1 MSTLT
6 TVWLDPEPELAAE
19 PEGQPKPKTATVTS
33 GAVKFKTPTASPT
46 AGLRGEQFY
55 DYAAKCF
62 WIQDSRGAW
71 MQLNCQSMTRHLDR
85 AGFSSGRPRDGGNS
99 PADDQL
105 CEIQL
110 EHGVDYAGPLAGFQS
125 GYVEQC
131 GTRILVTNS
140 PVLVKP
146 EKGEWPVLGKLLEN
160 LFLGADGID
169 QRPFVFGWL
178 KVAITALHTGE
189 KRPGQVLCLAG
200 PAGCGKS
207 MLQNLLT
214 PMLGGRSAKP
224 YRYMS
229 GKTQFNLDLFG
240 AEHLMIEDE
249 VPSADMRARREF
261 GTRIKELVVNET
273 QSAHG
278 KHKNALNLSP
288 FWRVSLSTND
298 EPENLMVLPPLDD
311 SMADKVMLLKAN
323 HQPTPM
329 PTGTDEERRKYR
341 ETLLR
346 ELPAFVHF
354 LIHEWSIPAELRS
367 ERYGVREFHHP
378 DLTDAIQG
386 LSDETHLLRLV
397 DHTLLGED
405 LTTRWK
411 GTSDELERSLRE
423 SASGHEA
430 GRLLYWRNAIGTLL
444 GRLAKSQPMRVR
456 SYRKNNSGRLW
467 EVVREGNEFSS
478 TAKE

>member
-1 MSTLT
+1 MSIVATPYDT
-6 TVWLDPEPELAAE
+6 AAV
-19 PEGQPKPKTATVTS
+19 KS
-33 GAVKFKTPTASPT
+33 GAVKLQPPTTSPP

-55 DYAAKCF
+55 DSAAKCF

-85 AGFSSGRPRDGGNS
+85 AGFTSGRPRDGGNS

-125 GYVEQC
+125 GYIEQR
-131 GTRILVTNS
+131 GTRILVTTS

-146 EKGEWPVLGKLLEN
+146 VNGEWPVLGKLLEN
-160 LFLGADGID
+160 LFAGDDGID

-178 KVAITALHTGE
+178 KVAITALHNGE
-189 KRPGQVLCLAG
+189 HRPGQVLCLAG

-207 MLQNLLT
+207 MLQNLIT

-229 GKTQFNLDLFG
+229 GNTQFNLDLFG

-288 FWRVSLSTND
+288 IWRVSLSTND

-311 SMADKVMLLKAN
+311 SIADKVLLLKA
-323 HQPTPM
+323 HHHPPPM
-329 PTGTDEERRKYR
+329 PTGTDDERRTYR
-341 ETLLR
+341 ETLVR

-378 DLTDAIQG
+378 DLTDAIQS
-386 LSDETHLLRLV
+386 LSDETHLLRLA
-397 DHTLLGED
+397 DHELLGDEF
-405 LTTRWK
+405 TTRWT
-411 GTSDELERSLRE
+411 GTADELERKLRE
-423 SASGHEA
+423 SPSGHEA
-430 GRLLYWRNAIGTLL
+430 GRLLYWRNAVGTLL
-444 GRLAKSQPMRVR
+444 GRLAKRQPLRVR
-456 SYRKNNSGRLW
+456 SRRTFKDGRQW
-467 EVVREGNEFSS
+467 ELVREGTEFSR
-478 TAKE
+478 AEDE

>member
-1 MSTLT
+1 MSI
-6 TVWLDPEPELAAE
+6 V
-19 PEGQPKPKTATVTS
+19 ATPYDTNAVKS
-33 GAVKFKTPTASPT
+33 GAVKLQPPTASTT
-46 AGLRGEQFY
+46 AALRGEQFY
-55 DYAAKCF
+55 DSAAKCF
-62 WIQDSRGAW
+62 WMQDARRAW
-71 MQLNCQSMTRHLDR
+71 MQLNGQSMMRHLDR
-85 AGFSSGRPRDGGNS
+85 AGFSSARPRDGGNS

-125 GYVEQC
+125 GYIEQR
-131 GTRILVTNS
+131 GTRILVTTS
-140 PVLVKP
+140 PSLVKP
-146 EKGEWPVLGKLLEN
+146 AKGEWPVLGKLLEN
-160 LFLGADGID
+160 LFAGGDGID
-169 QRPFVFGWL
+169 QRSFVFGWL
-178 KVAITALHTGE
+178 KVAITALHDGE
-189 KRPGQVLCLAG
+189 HRPGQVLCLAG

-207 MLQNLLT
+207 MLQNLIT
-214 PMLGGRSAKP
+214 PMFGGRSAKP

-278 KHKNALNLSP
+278 KHKNALSLSP

-311 SMADKVMLLKAN
+311 SIADKVMLLKA
-323 HQPTPM
+323 HRQPTPM

-341 ETLLR
+341 ETLLH

-367 ERYGVREFHHP
+367 ERYGVRELHHP

-397 DHTLLGED
+397 DHVLLGD
-405 LTTRWK
+405 DFATRWT
-411 GTSDELERSLRE
+411 GTADELERKLRE
-423 SASGHEA
+423 SPAGHEA

-444 GRLAKSQPMRVR
+444 GRLAKRQPLRVR
-456 SYRKNNSGRLW
+456 SCRTRLDRQW
-467 EVVREGNEFSS
+467 EVVREGIKFSI
-478 TAKE
+478 AEKE